1 MAVILQPDGSLAFL
15 PTWMLDAS
23 AARYAIRESPTFS
36 LALLQSLRAEID
48 SLLASLPSDSK
59 TGVMAMPRKNET
71 RENLQLGLL
80 EQGPPDVELS
90 PTTRPQLAALIEAL
104 MIEIAAALA
113 TQEVGDDQ
121 DHR

>member
-1 MAVILQPDGSLAFL
+1 
-15 PTWMLDAS
+15 
-23 AARYAIRESPTFS
+23 
-36 LALLQSLRAEID
+36 
-48 SLLASLPSDSK
+48 
-59 TGVMAMPRKNET
+59 MPRKNET